1 MQRRWKVL
9 TLVSIGVFMVSL
21 DLFIVNVAFPKIQGE
36 FHGSSVA
43 SVSWVL
49 NAYAIVLAALMV
61 SAGRMADRHGRRRAF
76 LWGLLIFV
84 VGSALCGAAP
94 SVAALVGARI
104 VQAIGAA
111 FLLPTSLAL
120 LLPEFEPAE
129 RPAAIGIWAAIGGVA
144 AAAGPPI
151 GGLLVQASWRW
162 VFLVNLPIG
171 LVTALVAA
179 RVLRESRDPEGKRF
193 PDLAGAALL
202 VIASSLLMLAI
213 VQGQSWGWSS
223 VRIVG
228 LLVGSVVLTAAF
240 LYRSASH
247 AAPVLEL
254 GLFRSRAFSAANV
267 ASTLFFAAF
276 GAMLLSNVLFLTRV
290 WHEDILTAGLQ
301 ISPGPIMA
309 AAFAVPGSI
318 LSSRYGQRA
327 IAAIGALLFASGGA
341 WWLTNV
347 GLQPNYVTEF
357 LPGMLLGGSGVGLV
371 IPTLAS
377 AVAASLPAAR
387 FATGSAVYGMTRQF
401 GIALGVAVLVAVLG
415 APRGAEILGAFRTGW
430 EVMAATAV
438 ASAIAAVAIG
448 RLRTA
453 AIQTRATRDL
463 ERAV

>member
-1 MQRRWKVL
+1 VPQRYRVL
-9 TLVSIGVFMVSL
+9 VIVSVATFVASL
-21 DLFIVNVAFPKIQGE
+21 DLFIVNIAFPSIKHDFG
-36 FHGSSVA
+36 GTNDA
-43 SVSWVL
+43 TLSWVL
-49 NAYAIVLAALMV
+49 SAYAIVMAALLV
-61 SAGRMADRHGRRRAF
+61 PAGRLADLLGRKRLF
-76 LWGLLIFV
+76 MGGLVTFV
-84 VGSALCGAAP
+84 AASALCAAAP
-94 SVAALVGARI
+94 GPGWLVAARILQAAGGATLMP
-104 VQAIGAA
+104 A
-111 FLLPTSLAL
+111 SLAIL
-120 LLPEFEPAE
+120 LTEFAPKQ
-129 RPAAIGIWAAIGGVA
+129 RPLAVAVWSATGAVA

-301 ISPGPIMA
+301 ISPGPMMA

-341 WWLTNV
+341 WWLTHV
-347 GLQPNYVTEF
+347 GLQPNYVTGF

-415 APRGAEILGAFRTGW
+415 APRGTEILGAFRTGW
-430 EVMAATAV
+430 EVMAGTAV

-453 AIQTRATRDL
+453 PIQTRATRDL
-463 ERAV
+463 EPAV